1 MHLAVEAIA
10 LTRNLRGMGR
20 YARRL
25 LAEMPAHRPE
35 LRYTIFAK
43 NTADIVPLTEQ
54 LASLPRVLERTTVR
68 RASEMSRLDCD
79 AAWYPCNFVT
89 NRPRSGAIVPTV
101 HDLYPMLQLDGRWW
115 KLYKRSRARYRYTQT
130 LSIADHVITGAA
142 KSADEL
148 MSVFGT
154 ARDRISV
161 VPHAAD
167 GFHTVD
173 RAVVDTLLQRLE
185 VRGQFLLAVGSQEPR
200 KNLAVLYNAMRL
212 LAAEGRDIPLVL
224 CGPRGI
230 HGVRPGDAAPPWLRH
245 AGFVTDDELAALY
258 ARATALV
265 FPSKYEGFGLPVL
278 EAMTVGGV
286 VICSN
291 ASTMPDVGG
300 DAVLYFDPDD
310 PRALAAQITRLLGD
324 DALRGILVRAGA
336 TQAAMYSWARSAHG
350 TLSAF
355 DLAIEFSNRHREV
368 QLHQRND
375 ATTQRRERETAPN
388 RHQH

>member
-35 LRYTIFAK
+35 LRYTILAK
-43 NTADIVPLTEQ
+43 NAADVDPLTEQ
-54 LASLPRVLERTTVR
+54 LAALPRVLERATVR
-68 RASEMSRLDCD
+68 PASAMARLDCD

-89 NRPRSGAIVPTV
+89 HRPRSGAIVPTV

-115 KLYKRSRARYRYTQT
+115 KIYKRSRARYRYTQT
-130 LSIADHVITGAA
+130 LSAADHVITGAT

-167 GFHTVD
+167 GLPAVD
-173 RAVVDTLLQRLE
+173 RALLDPLLHRLD
-185 VRGQFLLAVGSQEPR
+185 VSAPFLLAVGSQEPR
-200 KNLAVLYNAMRL
+200 KNLDVLYQAMRL
-212 LAAEGRDIPLVL
+212 LAAEGRGIPLVL

-230 HGVRPGDAAPPWLRH
+230 HGVRPGEAAPPWLRH

-286 VICSN
+286 VVCSN
-291 ASTMPDVGG
+291 ASTMPEVGG

-310 PRALAAQITRLLGD
+310 PHALVAQVTRLLND
-324 DALRGILVRAGA
+324 DVLRGILLRAGA
-336 TQAAMYSWARSAHG
+336 MQAAKYSWARSAQG
-350 TLSAF
+350 TLAAF
-355 DLAIEFSNRHREV
+355 DRGIEFSNRHREV

-375 ATTQRRERETAPN
+375 ARTRK
-388 RHQH
+388 